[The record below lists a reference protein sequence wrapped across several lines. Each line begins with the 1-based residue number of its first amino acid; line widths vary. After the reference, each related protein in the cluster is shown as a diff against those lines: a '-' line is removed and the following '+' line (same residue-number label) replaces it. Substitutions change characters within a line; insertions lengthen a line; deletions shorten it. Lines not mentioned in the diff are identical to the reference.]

1 MKNILAYLIIALG
14 ALGALYWA
22 VVLGCELKR
31 LVDSTKKGIS
41 DIYA

>member
-1 MKNILAYLIIALG
+1 MKILAWLIIALG

-22 VVLGCELKR
+22 WVLGSEIKR
-31 LVDSTKKGIS
+31 LVDSTKKGVS